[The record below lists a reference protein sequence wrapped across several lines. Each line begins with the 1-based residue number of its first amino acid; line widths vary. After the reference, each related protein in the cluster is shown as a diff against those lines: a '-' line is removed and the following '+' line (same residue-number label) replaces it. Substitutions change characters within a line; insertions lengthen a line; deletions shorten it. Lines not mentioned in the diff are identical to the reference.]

1 MKSNFFPL
9 HFDFDEFHIQRLPY
23 QKEVLDRLRQQH
35 NATHSFFRRD
45 DFIYISPGTETA
57 ATLGDVVRLSINEHP
72 EVVASLIRHIFFR
85 AIKDKV
91 PGLLPSF
98 HPFTFPAKQ
107 DKYDLALAML
117 PERLQNIITYKRIT
131 EVQLRYNEAEGK
143 PQFVAVVNHRYQW
156 TIDHTCEQLVNQG
169 LDILGLEVNSSTSP
183 DYSDGVV
190 APELTLLGRVM
201 AVDGDH
207 ATVGTNQGPTEYALA
222 DLTLFKSKENIIY
235 YLGSF
240 VGEGRAEQIVNHI
253 KQDESRRLQPD
264 VVMREIEEIGGWLS
278 RLTYRNFDSFCFS
291 IGTDNAVPAQAGI
304 RLEEPKLIFDVSS
317 TNVHATPTT
326 GLNTFGPYSRSTSFD
341 VNSPKVLVVFHQ
353 RNTGHFTEFL
363 AQLKGGI
370 AQHAYFANG
379 MVRKYGL
386 TTMEYRI
393 AEITDY
399 TVPQYLAAINKL
411 LRAETGTFDIAIIE
425 TCENFRQLPPV
436 DNPYFQVKSLLYS
449 HGISTQFIRA
459 ETAQKPTYSI
469 DSIALQMYAK
479 LGGTPWTV
487 PTGPSVD
494 HELVIGIGSSILRS
508 NQYAGATQARI
519 VGIST
524 FFSADG
530 KYISNRKT
538 QDVPYDQYFD
548 ELLQNLKVSINE
560 ISNNYSWS
568 PGDRI
573 RIIFHIFKPIKHIE
587 ADVVASLMEQYQE
600 FDIKFAFVT
609 FSEFHPYVLFNE
621 NERGEFDN
629 YRKIYKGTYV
639 PWRGYNVLLDPR
651 SCLVQMLGPHEMKTS
666 RHGASRPVLVRIH
679 RSSTFVD
686 LTYVV
691 QQAFKFT
698 RLSFRT
704 FYPAH
709 SPVTLL
715 YSNMLARQLKDL
727 RGISSWNYDVA
738 SRQLRH
744 KKWFL

>member
-9 HFDFDEFHIQRLPY
+9 QFDFDEFHIQRLPY
-23 QKEVLDRLRQQH
+23 EKEALDRLRQQH

-45 DFIYISPGTETA
+45 EFIYISPGTENA
-57 ATLGDVVRLSINEHP
+57 VTLGDVVRLRISEQP
-72 EVVASLIRHIFFR
+72 EVVGSLIRHIFFR
-85 AIKDKV
+85 SIKDKV
-91 PGLLPSF
+91 PDLVPTF
-98 HPFTFPAKQ
+98 HPFAFPAKQ
-107 DKYDLALAML
+107 DKYDLALSPL
-117 PERLQNIITYKRIT
+117 PERLHNILTYKRIT
-131 EVQLRYNEAEGK
+131 EIQLRHNETENG
-143 PQFVAVVNHRYQW
+143 PVFVAVVNHRYQW
-156 TIDHTCEQLVNQG
+156 TIDRNCEQLVNEG
-169 LDILGLEVNSSTSP
+169 LDIAGLEVNSSTWA

-190 APELTLLGRVM
+190 APELTLLGRVIS
-201 AVDGDH
+201 VSDDH
-207 ATVGTNQGPTEYALA
+207 AIVGTNQGPTEYDLA
-222 DLTLFKSKENIIY
+222 DLTLLKSKENILY
-235 YLGSF
+235 YLGSI
-240 VGEGRAEQIVNHI
+240 VGDGRAEQIIGHI
-253 KQDESRRLQPD
+253 KQDESLRLQPD
-264 VVMREIEEIGGWLS
+264 VVMREIEEVGNWLS
-278 RLTYRNFDSFCFS
+278 RLTFRNFDSFYFR
-291 IGTDNAVPAQAGI
+291 IVPQNAVSAQASI
-304 RLEEPKLIFDVSS
+304 RLEEPKLIFDVSG
-317 TNVHATPTT
+317 TNLHATPTT

-353 RNTGHFTEFL
+353 RNAGHFAEFL

-386 TTMEYRI
+386 TAMEYRI

-399 TVPQYLAAINKL
+399 TVPQYLAAINRL

-425 TCENFRQLPPV
+425 TCDEFRQLSPAN
-436 DNPYFQVKSLLYS
+436 NPYYQVKSLLYS
-449 HGISTQFIRA
+449 HGISTQFVRA
-459 ETAQKPTYSI
+459 ETARKPTYSI

-494 HELVIGIGSSILRS
+494 HELIIGIGSSILRS

-538 QDVPYDQYFD
+538 QDVPYAEYFD
-548 ELLQNLKVSINE
+548 ELLRNLKVSIDE

-568 PGDRI
+568 SGDRI

-587 ADVVASLMEQYQE
+587 ADVVASLMTQYPE

-621 NERGEFDN
+621 NERGELDSA
-629 YRKIYKGTYV
+629 RKAYKGANV
-639 PWRGYNVLLDPR
+639 PWRGYNLMLDPS
-651 SCLVQMLGPHEMKTS
+651 SCLVQMLGPREMKTS

-704 FYPAH
+704 FYAVH

-715 YSNMLARQLKDL
+715 YSNMLARQLKEL
-727 RGISSWNYDVA
+727 QGISGWNYDVA